1 MSDTRPKIG
10 RPQLR
15 PRVAIALD
23 WLALTLA
30 VAAVVMAWTG
40 GFYAEI
46 GGIRVSSRN
55 PDRAL
60 LPAAI
65 ALAIRWW
72 FASGVRPFGVE
83 RARWQRWRAR
93 LFQPAADRVDVPPGR
108 WWLRVLLATFGILV
122 FGGVLLQPQL
132 ERMDSV
138 PDFGD
143 PLFSMWRMGWVYQQ
157 WRGDPRPLFGGNIFY
172 PEPLALT
179 FSDSMLLPSL
189 SAVPLRA
196 AGVHPVIAYNV
207 LFVSAFVFSAL
218 ATFLLVERLTGS
230 SRAAFVSALIYGFYP
245 YRFEHYSHFELQM
258 THWMPLALIWLH
270 RFSATLKV
278 RDAIAVAL
286 LGAAQLYS
294 SMYYGVFFA
303 LYAGAVLGTVLLVT
317 RPARRR
323 LLVPVAWAIAIA
335 IALAVPLAR
344 PYLAARAV
352 KGDRDENAIRVY
364 SAGPSDYFRAHP
376 RSATYGGRL
385 LADRYAERA
394 LFPGTLPLVLSAA
407 ALVPP
412 VGTIRLAYAAGLLT
426 AFDVSLGF
434 NGVTYK
440 HLYRWFLPIRGLRVP
455 ARMSIV
461 LAISLAVL
469 AAFGARRLLRR
480 FRTPATR
487 SAVFAALV
495 LAAAVDSW
503 PVLDLHKVWGQ
514 PPPVYDAMAGRPV
527 VLAEF
532 PTRLNIPIVTNGV
545 PFMYFSIWH
554 WLPMINGYSGF
565 TPPSYEP
572 LMDGLRDFPAPAAI
586 DLLRSRGVTHVTVN
600 CALYVTGCE
609 PVLSGIEAS
618 TAFRLVTAGHWEGQP
633 VKLYELVR

>member
-1 MSDTRPKIG
+1 MVI
-10 RPQLR
+10 
-15 PRVAIALD
+15 
-23 WLALTLA
+23 
-30 VAAVVMAWTG
+30 AWTG
-40 GFYAEI
+40 GFYTEI
-46 GGIRVSSRN
+46 GGIRLSARN
-55 PDRAL
+55 ADRAL
-60 LPAAI
+60 MPAAI

-83 RARWQRWRAR
+83 PAHWQQWRAR
-93 LFQPAADRVDVPPGR
+93 LFQPAADRVDASPGS
-108 WWLRVLLATFGILV
+108 WWARTVLATCGILV
-122 FGGVLLQPQL
+122 FGAILLWPQL
-132 ERMDSV
+132 KRMDSV

-143 PLFSMWRMGWVYQQ
+143 PLFSMWRMGWVYRQ
-157 WRGDPRPLFGGNIFY
+157 WQGDPRPLFSGNIFY
-172 PEPLALT
+172 PEALALT
-179 FSDSMLLPSL
+179 FSDSMLLPSVT
-189 SAVPLRA
+189 AIPLRA
-196 AGVHPVIAYNV
+196 AGLHPVEAYNV
-207 LFVSAFVFSAL
+207 LFVSAFVLSAL
-218 ATFLLVERLTGS
+218 ATYLLVERLTGS
-230 SRAAFVSALIYGFYP
+230 ARAAFISALIYGFYP

-294 SMYYGVFFA
+294 SMYYGVFFT
-303 LYAGAVLGTVLLVT
+303 LYAGAVLGTLLLVT

-323 LLVPVAWAIAIA
+323 LLVPVASALALA

-344 PYLAARAV
+344 PYLAAQGV

-364 SAGPSDYFRAHP
+364 SAGPSDYFRAHT

-385 LADRYAERA
+385 LEDRYTERA

-440 HLYRWFLPIRGLRVP
+440 HLYQWFFPIRGLRVP
-455 ARMSIV
+455 ARMSVV

-469 AAFGARRLLRR
+469 AAFGARRLLDR
-480 FRTPATR
+480 FRTPAART
-487 SAVFAALV
+487 AVFAVLV
-495 LAAAVDSW
+495 LVAGVDVW
-503 PVLDLHKVWGQ
+503 PALDLHRVWRQ
-514 PPPVYDAMAGRPV
+514 PPPVYDAVAGQQI

-532 PTRLNIPIVTNGV
+532 PTRLNIAIVTNAV
-545 PFMYFSIWH
+545 PYLYFSIWH
-554 WLPMINGYSGF
+554 GLPMINGYSGF
-565 TPPSYEP
+565 TPPGYEP
-572 LMDGLRDFPAPAAI
+572 LMDGLRDFPASPAI

-609 PVLSGIEAS
+609 PVLAGIDGS
-618 TAFRLVTAGHWEGQP
+618 PAFRPVASGQWEGQP